1 DCSSYDR
8 VGHARRRQAHVVS
21 DGDPLRLELLDVRP
35 PDRVAALLVQLAR
48 IEAANV
54 VRLEDLRIEHGR
66 MLREPFSRSRAFIA
80 PNRGLIRVIDARRGR
95 VIAPAETPRGFC
107 PPNSPVGR

>member
-35 PDRVAALLVQLAR
+35 PDCVAAFLVQLTR
-48 IEAANV
+48 IEAADV

-66 MLREPFSRSRAFIA
+66 MLREPFSSYGCRAS
-80 PNRGLIRVIDARRGR
+80 VK
-95 VIAPAETPRGFC
+95 PALVAITLAALALASGA
-107 PPNSPVGR
+107 S